1 MYAISIVLAA
11 CLFAGTC
18 SSAAVRSRRE
28 VTAEAAPN
36 LTVSHSSGTTFAVA
50 VRPAND
56 QTDGS
61 SGGTVSFCETSTT
74 VGVCQIPSTITYN
87 KCYSLKGQV
96 FDNNISSF
104 STGACTNCKIYDDY
118 SCKTQI
124 AEITPDS
131 TVTGW
136 TAPISSYK
144 CFQQCP

>member
-11 CLFAGTC
+11 CLFAGSC

-28 VTAEAAPN
+28 VTVEAGSN

-56 QTDGS
+56 VRNLSLLTSGRKALTPSIVQQTDAS

-74 VGVCQIPSTITYN
+74 VGVCQVPSTITYN

-104 STGACTNCKIYDDY
+104 STGACTNCKIY
-118 SCKTQI
+118 
-124 AEITPDS
+124 E
-131 TVTGW
+131 
-136 TAPISSYK
+136 
-144 CFQQCP
+144 